1 MNEFRFEGFDLRPPT
16 SEGHPQLPQRV
27 EATTD
32 GNSAAM
38 AGEPALP
45 GHVLPSAAMRFRRIL
60 LLVVACLA
68 CGGCNRNMEP
78 YVPGEEPKQ
87 PDLSR
92 IFPDAAEKR
101 AAPFAAMP
109 AAPGQP
115 ATGIPPQ
122 SIQGKP
128 IQGTIEVAP
137 ELADRIPDGA
147 TLFVV
152 VRASEVGPPT
162 AVKRIESPSFP
173 IEFSVGPEDRMI
185 QTQPFQGPLQLTA
198 RLDTDG
204 NARTRSPGDLQGR
217 YPNPVDPGA
226 KSLELSLDEL
236 L

>member
-1 MNEFRFEGFDLRPPT
+1 M
-16 SEGHPQLPQRV
+16 
-27 EATTD
+27 
-32 GNSAAM
+32 
-38 AGEPALP
+38 
-45 GHVLPSAAMRFRRIL
+45 
-60 LLVVACLA
+60 LVVACLA

-101 AAPFAAMP
+101 AAPVAAMP
-109 AAPGQP
+109 TAPGQP
-115 ATGIPPQ
+115 ATGIRPQ
-122 SIQGKP
+122 PIQGKP

-152 VRASEVGPPT
+152 LRASEVGPPT

-185 QTQPFQGPLQLTA
+185 QTQPFQGPLQLTV
-198 RLDTDG
+198 RLDSDG
-204 NARTRSPGDLQGR
+204 NAGTRSPGDLQGR